1 MLASDAESPSRANAY
16 YIYQNRN
23 SLTLI
28 FPLRRISGRKD
39 NHRLSEKYPRGE
51 ERMSGHSELYDKVKN
66 MVAKLYVLRDSCTGI
81 IYGDKAG
88 GNLSWFEG
96 AEAILKEAVGEL
108 QEALRELP
116 VANSNAE
123 DEINDLAKVER
134 LIRKLDNSTEAESQ
148 YS

>member
-1 MLASDAESPSRANAY
+1 M
-16 YIYQNRN
+16 I
-23 SLTLI
+23 
-28 FPLRRISGRKD
+28 
-39 NHRLSEKYPRGE
+39 
-51 ERMSGHSELYDKVKN
+51 GHSELYDKVQN

-88 GNLSWFEG
+88 GNLNWFQG

-108 QEALRELP
+108 QEALLDLP
-116 VANSNAE
+116 VANSNTE
-123 DEINDLAKVER
+123 SKIKDLAKVER

>member
-1 MLASDAESPSRANAY
+1 
-16 YIYQNRN
+16 
-23 SLTLI
+23 
-28 FPLRRISGRKD
+28 
-39 NHRLSEKYPRGE
+39 
-51 ERMSGHSELYDKVKN
+51 MSGHSELYDKVKN

-108 QEALRELP
+108 LRALRELP
-116 VANSNAE
+116 VATSNE
-123 DEINDLAKVER
+123 ENDGKDLAKVEH
-134 LIRKLDNSTEAESQ
+134 LIRKLDNSTNAKSN

>member
-1 MLASDAESPSRANAY
+1 
-16 YIYQNRN
+16 
-23 SLTLI
+23 
-28 FPLRRISGRKD
+28 
-39 NHRLSEKYPRGE
+39 
-51 ERMSGHSELYDKVKN
+51 MSGHSELYDKVKN

-96 AEAILKEAVGEL
+96 AEAILKESVEEL
-108 QEALRELP
+108 QEALLELP

-123 DEINDLAKVER
+123 NEGKDLAKVEH
-134 LIRKLDNSTEAESQ
+134 LIRKLDNSTNAETN